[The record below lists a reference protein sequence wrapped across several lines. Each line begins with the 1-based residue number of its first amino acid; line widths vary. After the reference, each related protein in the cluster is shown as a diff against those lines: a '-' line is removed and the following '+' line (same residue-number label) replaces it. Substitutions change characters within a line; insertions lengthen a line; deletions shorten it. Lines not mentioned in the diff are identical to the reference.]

1 MNRWDLSKIYSGFDK
16 DDYKQAVKNYIEG
29 MDNLD
34 KLLADKNSQE
44 KDFSQ
49 WLAEYIELSNK
60 VGALEESLNAY
71 AYSSY
76 STDTTNS
83 VYLNNLSNG
92 KLCPVSKENLVP
104 GFFISCSLLEF
115 CL

>member
-76 STDTTNS
+76 STDTTSS
-83 VYLNNLSNG
+83 VYLNNLSY
-92 KLCPVSKENLVP
+92 LEEL
-104 GFFISCSLLEF
+104 SLRTSAQALSF
-115 CL
+115 QQ